1 MKSNLITELT
11 LPDVTINSL
20 LVNLSLGIVLSFII
34 AWHYSRRS
42 SEKTLRRDLG
52 LVLPIIALTTLLVIS
67 VVKSSLALSLGLVGA
82 LSIVRFR
89 TPIKEPEELA
99 YIFLS
104 IALGLALG
112 ADQREAAVIGVIVV
126 LVVISTI
133 DLFYKNRNEI
143 KGNLLLS
150 LEINSGKSEE
160 PKVDQILA
168 ILSKHIPEINL
179 RRIDQDQSRL
189 CLVCLVPGLDK
200 TKISNLSTTFLKEFP
215 GGKLTIIDDH
225 SFPNE

>member
-11 LPDVTINSL
+11 LPDVTLHSL

-52 LVLPIIALTTLLVIS
+52 LVLPIIALTTLFIIS

-126 LVVISTI
+126 LVVISAI
-133 DLFYKNRNEI
+133 DIFYKNRTEI

-150 LEINSGKSEE
+150 LEINSDKNQELQVE
-160 PKVDQILA
+160 QILD
-168 ILSKHIPEINL
+168 ILSNITTEINL
-179 RRIDQDQSRL
+179 RRVDQDQNRL
-189 CLVCLVPGLDK
+189 CLVCLAPELDK

-215 GGKLTIIDDH
+215 DGKLTIIDDH
-225 SFPNE
+225 SFPND

>member
-11 LPDVTINSL
+11 LPDVTLNSL

-52 LVLPIIALTTLLVIS
+52 LVLPIIALTTLVVIT

-104 IALGLALG
+104 IAMGLALG

-126 LVVISTI
+126 LAVICAI
-133 DLFYKNRNEI
+133 DFFYKNRNEI

-150 LEINSGKSEE
+150 LEINSNKNQELQI
-160 PKVDQILA
+160 DQILD
-168 ILSKHIPEINL
+168 ILSKNNTEINL
-179 RRIDQDQSRL
+179 RRVDQDRNRL
-189 CLVCLVPGLDK
+189 CLVCLAPELDK

-215 GGKLTIIDDH
+215 DGKLTIIDDH
-225 SFPNE
+225 SFPND

>member
-11 LPDVTINSL
+11 LPDVTLNSL

-52 LVLPIIALTTLLVIS
+52 LVLPIIALTTLVVIT

-104 IALGLALG
+104 IAMGLALG

-126 LVVISTI
+126 LAVICAI
-133 DLFYKNRNEI
+133 DFFYKNRNEI

-150 LEINSGKSEE
+150 LEINSDKNQELQI
-160 PKVDQILA
+160 DQILD
-168 ILSKHIPEINL
+168 ILSKNNTEINL
-179 RRIDQDQSRL
+179 RRVDQDRNRL
-189 CLVCLVPGLDK
+189 CLVCLAPELDK

-215 GGKLTIIDDH
+215 DGKLTIIDDH
-225 SFPNE
+225 SFPND

>member
-11 LPDVTINSL
+11 LPDVTLNSL

-52 LVLPIIALTTLLVIS
+52 LVLPIIALTTLIVIS

-126 LVVISTI
+126 LVVISAI
-133 DLFYKNRNEI
+133 DIFYKNRTEI

-150 LEINSGKSEE
+150 LEINSDKNQELHIE
-160 PKVDQILA
+160 QILD
-168 ILSKHIPEINL
+168 ILSKNTTEINL
-179 RRIDQDQSRL
+179 RRVDQDRNRL
-189 CLVCLVPGLDK
+189 CLVCLAPELDK

-215 GGKLTIIDDH
+215 DGKLTIIDDH
-225 SFPNE
+225 SFPND

>member
-11 LPDVTINSL
+11 LPDVTLNSL

-52 LVLPIIALTTLLVIS
+52 LVLPIIALTTLVVIS

-104 IALGLALG
+104 IAMGLALG

-126 LVVISTI
+126 LAVICAI
-133 DLFYKNRNEI
+133 DFFYKNRNEI

-150 LEINSGKSEE
+150 LEINSDKNQELQI
-160 PKVDQILA
+160 DQILD
-168 ILSKHIPEINL
+168 ILSKNNTEINL
-179 RRIDQDQSRL
+179 RRVDQDRNRL
-189 CLVCLVPGLDK
+189 CLVCLAPELDK

-215 GGKLTIIDDH
+215 DGKLTIIDDH
-225 SFPNE
+225 SFPND